1 MAHAKNP
8 DAHPGDINKPGW
20 LATLKRVY
28 SEIGD
33 DHVSLIA
40 AGCAFYGLL
49 AIFPG
54 IVAAMAIAGLFF
66 EPSTV
71 VDQLQALSGFLPQQA
86 AEIVLSQA
94 KEVAG
99 SEEGGLGLAALFG
112 ILVAIYSASKGVQSL
127 MEGLNVAF
135 EAEES
140 RGLVKFNLVK
150 LALTLGMILGFLLIV
165 AVAALLPA
173 VLGVL
178 PWGATTE
185 WIINLVRW
193 PVLLILVALGL
204 AILYRYGP
212 DRGDKKWRWITPGA
226 GLACLLWLVGSIGFA
241 FYVRNFGGYNET
253 FGALGGVIVLLM
265 WLWLSSFI
273 VLMGAEFDSEME
285 RQAKHDPQPEDAK
298 NDPLM
303 EDAKAEAGKPAAQS

>member
-1 MAHAKNP
+1 MAQHKNP

-20 LATLKRVY
+20 FATLKRVY

-66 EPSTV
+66 DPSTV
-71 VDQLQALSGFLPQQA
+71 VGQLESLSGFLPQQA
-86 AEIVLSQA
+86 AEIVLGQA

-99 SEEGGLGLAALFG
+99 SEEGGLGLAAVFG

-127 MEGLNVAF
+127 VEGLNVAF

-140 RGLVKFNLVK
+140 RGLVSYYLQV

-165 AVAALLPA
+165 AVAAGLPA
-173 VLGVL
+173 LLGVL
-178 PWGATTE
+178 PWEGTTE
-185 WIINLVRW
+185 LIITVVRW
-193 PVLLILVALGL
+193 PVLLVLVALGL

-212 DRGDKKWRWITPGA
+212 DRAERKWRWITPGA
-226 GLACLLWLVGSIGFA
+226 ALACLLWLVGSLGFA

-273 VLMGAEFDSEME
+273 VLLGAEFDSEME
-285 RQAKHDPQPEDAK
+285 RQAKHDPKPDDAK

-303 EDAKAEAGKPAAQS
+303 EDAKEEPGKPVAQ

>member
-1 MAHAKNP
+1 MAQQKTT

-20 LATLKRVY
+20 MATLKRVY
-28 SEIGD
+28 GEIGD

-66 EPSTV
+66 DPSAV
-71 VDQLQALSGFLPQQA
+71 VGQLESLAGFLPQQA
-86 AEIVLSQA
+86 AEIVLGQA
-94 KEVAG
+94 QEVAG

-112 ILVAIYSASKGVQSL
+112 IAVAIYSASKGVQSL
-127 MEGLNVAF
+127 IEGLNVAF

-140 RGLVKFNLVK
+140 RGMVALYIRTIL
-150 LALTLGMILGFLLIV
+150 LTLGMIVGFLAIV
-165 AVAALLPA
+165 AVAAGLPA
-173 VLGVL
+173 LLGVL
-178 PWGATTE
+178 PWEGTTE
-185 WIINLVRW
+185 MLITVLRW
-193 PVLLILVALGL
+193 PVLLVMVALGL

-212 DRGDKKWRWITPGA
+212 DRGEKKWRWITPGA
-226 GLACLLWLVGSIGFA
+226 ALACLLWLVGSLGFA

-273 VLMGAEFDSEME
+273 ILLGAEFDSEME
-285 RQAKHDPQPEDAK
+285 RQAKHDPQPEDAQD
-298 NDPLM
+298 DPLAD
-303 EDAKAEAGKPAAQS
+303 DAESGADKPAARG

>member
-1 MAHAKNP
+1 MAHAKTP

-20 LATLKRVY
+20 FATLKRVY

-66 EPSTV
+66 DPSTV
-71 VDQLQALSGFLPQQA
+71 VNQLQSLSAFLPQQA
-86 AEIVLSQA
+86 AEIVLGQA
-94 KEVAG
+94 QEVAG
-99 SEEGGLGLAALFG
+99 SEQGGLGLAAVFG

-135 EAEES
+135 EAEET
-140 RGLVKFNLVK
+140 RGLIAFNVQK
-150 LALTLGMILGFLLIV
+150 LLLTLGMILGFLLII
-165 AVAALLPA
+165 AVAALLPV
-173 VLGVL
+173 VLGIL
-178 PWGATTE
+178 PLGQTTE
-185 WIINLVRW
+185 LIINIVRW
-193 PVLLILVALGL
+193 PILLVFVALGL

-226 GLACLLWLVGSIGFA
+226 GLACLLWLVGSVAFA

-265 WLWLSSFI
+265 WLWLSAFI

-285 RQAKHDPQPEDAK
+285 RQAKHDPQPEDARD
-298 NDPLM
+298 DPLM
-303 EDAKAEAGKPAAQS
+303 DDAKSEAGKPVAQ

>member
-20 LATLKRVY
+20 FATLKRVY

-71 VDQLQALSGFLPQQA
+71 VNQLESLSGFLPQQA
-86 AEIVLSQA
+86 AEIVLGQA
-94 KEVAG
+94 QEVAG
-99 SEEGGLGLAALFG
+99 SEEGGLGLAAVFG

-185 WIINLVRW
+185 LIINIVRW
-193 PVLLILVALGL
+193 PVLLVFVALGL

-212 DRGDKKWRWITPGA
+212 DRGEKKWRWITPGA
-226 GLACLLWLVGSIGFA
+226 ALACLLWLVGSLGFA

-285 RQAKHDPQPEDAK
+285 RQAKHDPQPEDAR

>member
-1 MAHAKNP
+1 MAHAKTP

-20 LATLKRVY
+20 FATLKRVY

-66 EPSTV
+66 DPSTV
-71 VDQLQALSGFLPQQA
+71 VNQLQSLSAFLPQQA
-86 AEIVLSQA
+86 AEIVLGQA
-94 KEVAG
+94 QEVAG
-99 SEEGGLGLAALFG
+99 SEQGGLGLAAVFG

-135 EAEES
+135 EAEET
-140 RGLVKFNLVK
+140 RGLIAFNVQK
-150 LALTLGMILGFLLIV
+150 LLLTLGMILGFLLII
-165 AVAALLPA
+165 AVAALLPV
-173 VLGVL
+173 VLGIL
-178 PWGATTE
+178 PLGQTTE
-185 WIINLVRW
+185 LIINIVRW
-193 PVLLILVALGL
+193 PILLVFVALGL

-226 GLACLLWLVGSIGFA
+226 GLACLLWLVGSVAFA

-265 WLWLSSFI
+265 WLWLSAFI

-298 NDPLM
+298 DDPLM
-303 EDAKAEAGKPAAQS
+303 DDAKSEAGKPVAQ

>member
-185 WIINLVRW
+185 WIINFVRW

-303 EDAKAEAGKPAAQS
+303 DDAKAEAGKPAAQS

>member
-150 LALTLGMILGFLLIV
+150 LALTLGMIVGFLLII

-303 EDAKAEAGKPAAQS
+303 DDAKAEAGKPAAQS

>member
-20 LATLKRVY
+20 FATLKRVY

-40 AGCAFYGLL
+40 AGVAFYGLL

-66 EPSTV
+66 DPSAV
-71 VDQLQALSGFLPQQA
+71 VDQLQSLSAFLPQDA
-86 AEIVLSQA
+86 ADIVLGQA

-127 MEGLNVAF
+127 VEGLNVAF

-140 RGLVKFNLVK
+140 RGLVSYYLQV
-150 LALTLGMILGFLLIV
+150 LALTIGMIIGFLLIV
-165 AVAALLPA
+165 AVAAGLPL

-178 PWGATTE
+178 PLGSSTE
-185 WIINLVRW
+185 LLINVVRW

-212 DRGDKKWRWITPGA
+212 DRAERKWRWITPGA
-226 GLACLLWLVGSIGFA
+226 GLACLLWLVGSLGFA
-241 FYVRNFGGYNET
+241 YYVSTFGGYNET

-265 WLWLSSFI
+265 WLWLSAFI

-303 EDAKAEAGKPAAQS
+303 EDAKAEAGGFPAS